1 MPFRAHFAKRVRVLS
16 LILYRYMS
24 ATNAWINAL
33 EQLDNV
39 ATRIALEPNLHA
51 RLRQPQR
58 ALQVAIPVAMDDGNE
73 QIFTGYR
80 VQHNLARGPAK
91 GGMRFSLAVDED
103 EVKAL
108 AMWMTW
114 KCAVV
119 SIPYGGA
126 KGGVTV
132 DPKALSPRELERLTR
147 RFTAELLPIIGPEK
161 DIPAPDVGTN
171 AQIMAWMMDAYSSYA
186 GYTVSGVVTGK
197 PLAVGGSAGR
207 EEATGRGVAIVAREM
222 ARRLGVTLAG
232 ASVVI
237 QGFGNVGAATAQILH
252 REFGCRIVGL
262 SDARGAFYNAQGFD
276 VAALLARAPAHGS
289 LPAQIAGERVNA
301 DEFLSLPCDILIP
314 AALENQITRDNAA
327 GIRPKIIVEAANGP
341 TTPAADEILR
351 ENGVVVVPDI
361 LANAGGVTVSYFEW
375 VQGRDE
381 YFWSAEEVNARLE
394 KIMVNACNEVWTI
407 SQRENCDLRM
417 AAYISGVGRV
427 AEAIRTRGIYR

>member
-1 MPFRAHFAKRVRVLS
+1 
-16 LILYRYMS
+16 MS
-24 ATNAWINAL
+24 STNAWINAL
-33 EQLDNV
+33 EQLDLV
-39 ATRIALEPNLHA
+39 AARIDLEPNLHA
-51 RLRQPQR
+51 RLRQPRR
-58 ALQVAIPVAMDDGNE
+58 ALQVAIPVAMDDGGE
-73 QIFTGYR
+73 QIYTGYR

-91 GGMRFSLAVDED
+91 GGMRFSPAVDED

-132 DPKALSPRELERLTR
+132 DPKLLSPRELERLTR

-171 AQIMAWMMDAYSSYA
+171 AQVMAWMMDAYSSYM
-186 GYTVSGVVTGK
+186 GYTVPSVVTGK
-197 PLAVGGSAGR
+197 PLSVGGSAGR
-207 EEATGRGVAIVAREM
+207 EEATGRGVAIVTREM
-222 ARRLGVTLAG
+222 ARRTGLTLAG
-232 ASVVI
+232 ASVVV
-237 QGFGNVGAATAQILH
+237 QGFGNVGGATAQILSK
-252 REFGCRIVGL
+252 ELNCRIVGV
-262 SDARGAFYNAQGFD
+262 SDASGAYYNPHGFD
-276 VAALLARAPAHGS
+276 VQKLLDNAPLHGS
-289 LPAQIAGERVNA
+289 LPAHVAGERVEA
-301 DEFLSLPCDILIP
+301 AEFLSLPCDILIP
-314 AALENQITRDNAA
+314 AALENQITRGNADA
-327 GIRPKIIVEAANGP
+327 IRPKMIVEAANGP

-351 ENGVVVVPDI
+351 GNGVTVVPDI

-381 YFWSAEEVNARLE
+381 YFWSAEEVNQRLE
-394 KIMVNACNEVWTI
+394 RIMVNACVEVWTI

>member
-1 MPFRAHFAKRVRVLS
+1 
-16 LILYRYMS
+16 MS

-33 EQLDNV
+33 EQLDLV
-39 ATRIALEPNLHA
+39 AQRIELEPNLHA
-51 RLRQPQR
+51 RLRQPVR
-58 ALQVAIPVAMDDGNE
+58 ALEVAIPTAMDDGSE
-73 QIFTGYR
+73 RVFTGFR

-91 GGMRFSLAVDED
+91 GGMRYSLAVDED

-132 DPKALSPRELERLTR
+132 DPKALSARELERLTR
-147 RFTAELLPIIGPEK
+147 GFVAELLPIIGPEK

-171 AQIMAWMMDAYSSYA
+171 AQIMAWMMDAYSSYM
-186 GYTVSGVVTGK
+186 GYSVPSVVTGK
-197 PLAVGGSAGR
+197 PLSIGGSAGR
-207 EEATGRGVAIVAREM
+207 EEATGRGVAIVTREM
-222 ARRLGVTLAG
+222 ARRTGLTLSG
-232 ASVVI
+232 ASIVV
-237 QGFGNVGAATAQILH
+237 QGFGNVGGATAQILSK
-252 REFGCRIVGL
+252 EFGCRIVGV
-262 SDARGAFYNAQGFD
+262 SDASGAYYNPQGFD
-276 VAALLARAPAHGS
+276 VATLLENTPVHGS
-289 LPAQIAGERVNA
+289 LPADVAGERVPA
-301 DEFLSLPCDILIP
+301 EEFLSLPCDILIP
-314 AALENQITRDNAA
+314 AALENQITRDNADK
-327 GIRPKIIVEAANGP
+327 IRPSMIVEAANGP

-351 ENGVVVVPDI
+351 ANGVTVVPDI

-381 YFWSAEEVNARLE
+381 YFWSAEEVNNRLE
-394 KIMVNACNEVWTI
+394 RIMVNACVEVWTI
-407 SQRENCDLRM
+407 AQRETCDLRM

>member
-1 MPFRAHFAKRVRVLS
+1 
-16 LILYRYMS
+16 MS

-39 ATRIALEPNLHA
+39 AARIDLEPNLHA

-58 ALQVAIPVAMDDGNE
+58 ALQVAIPVAMDDGSE

-91 GGMRFSLAVDED
+91 GGMRYSPAVDED

-171 AQIMAWMMDAYSSYA
+171 AQVMAWMMDAYSSYA
-186 GYTVSGVVTGK
+186 GYTVSSVVTGK
-197 PLAVGGSAGR
+197 PLSVGGSAGR
-207 EEATGRGVAIVAREM
+207 EEATGRGVALVAREM
-222 ARRLGVTLAG
+222 ARRLGVTLSG

-276 VAALLARAPAHGS
+276 VGQLLASAPAHGS
-289 LPAQIAGERVNA
+289 LPAEIEGERVNA
-301 DEFLSLPCDILIP
+301 DEFLSLPCDVLIP
-314 AALENQITRDNAA
+314 AALENQITRENAA
-327 GIRPKIIVEAANGP
+327 RIRPKMIVEAANGP

-351 ENGVVVVPDI
+351 ANGVAVVPDI

-381 YFWSAEEVNARLE
+381 YFWSAEEVNGRLE
-394 KIMVNACNEVWTI
+394 KIMVNASNEVWTI

-427 AEAIRTRGIYR
+427 AQAIRTRGIYR

>member
-1 MPFRAHFAKRVRVLS
+1 
-16 LILYRYMS
+16 MS
-24 ATNAWINAL
+24 STNAWINAL

-39 ATRIALEPNLHA
+39 AQRINLEPNLHA

-58 ALQVAIPVAMDDGNE
+58 ALQVAIPVAMDDGSE
-73 QIFTGYR
+73 QVFTGYR

-91 GGMRFSLAVDED
+91 GGMRYSPAVDED

-132 DPKALSPRELERLTR
+132 DPKALSMRELERLTR
-147 RFTAELLPIIGPEK
+147 GFIAELLPIIGPEK

-171 AQIMAWMMDAYSSYA
+171 AQVMAWMMDAYSSYV
-186 GYTVSGVVTGK
+186 GYSVPSVVTGK
-197 PLAVGGSAGR
+197 PLSIGGSAGR
-207 EEATGRGVAIVAREM
+207 EEATGRGVSIVTREM
-222 ARRLGVTLAG
+222 ARRLGITLSG

-237 QGFGNVGAATAQILH
+237 QGFGNVGAATAQILDK
-252 REFGCRIVGL
+252 EFGCRIVGV
-262 SDARGAFYNAQGFD
+262 SDARGAFYNAKGFD
-276 VAALLARAPAHGS
+276 VAALLASAPAHGS
-289 LPAQIAGERVNA
+289 LPAQINGERVEA
-301 DEFLSLPCDILIP
+301 AEFLGLPCDILIP
-314 AALENQITRDNAA
+314 AALENQITRENAA

-351 ENGVVVVPDI
+351 ENGVTVVPDI

-394 KIMVNACNEVWTI
+394 RIMVNACNEVWTI
-407 SQRENCDLRM
+407 AAREQCDLRM

>member
-1 MPFRAHFAKRVRVLS
+1 
-16 LILYRYMS
+16 MS
-24 ATNAWINAL
+24 STNAWINAL

-39 ATRIALEPNLHA
+39 AERIHLEPNLHA
-51 RLRQPQR
+51 RLRQPRR
-58 ALQVAIPVAMDDGNE
+58 ALEVAIPVAMDDGSE
-73 QIFTGYR
+73 RVFTGYR

-91 GGMRFSLAVDED
+91 GGMRFSSAVDED

-132 DPKALSPRELERLTR
+132 DPKLLTPRELERLTR

-171 AQIMAWMMDAYSSYA
+171 AQVMAWMMDAYSSYM
-186 GYTVSGVVTGK
+186 GYSVPGVVTGK
-197 PLAVGGSAGR
+197 PLSIGGSAGR
-207 EEATGRGVAIVAREM
+207 EEATGRGVAIVTREM
-222 ARRLGVTLAG
+222 ARRTGLTLSG

-237 QGFGNVGAATAQILH
+237 QGFGNVGGATAQILDE
-252 REFGCRIVGL
+252 EFGCRIVGV
-262 SDARGAFYNAQGFD
+262 SDARGAYYNPRGFD
-276 VAALLARAPAHGS
+276 VQKLIASAPLHGS
-289 LPAQIAGERVNA
+289 LPAEIEGEKVA
-301 DEFLSLPCDILIP
+301 PAEFLSLPCDILIP
-314 AALENQITRDNAA
+314 AALENQITQSNAA
-327 GIRPKIIVEAANGP
+327 QIRPKMIVEAANGP
-341 TTPAADEILR
+341 TTPAADVILR
-351 ENGVVVVPDI
+351 DNGVTVVPDI

-381 YFWSAEEVNARLE
+381 YFWSAEEVNNRLE
-394 KIMVNACNEVWTI
+394 KIMVNACVEVWTI
-407 SQRENCDLRM
+407 AQREQVNLRM

-427 AEAIRTRGIYR
+427 AEAIRIRGIYR

>member
-1 MPFRAHFAKRVRVLS
+1 
-16 LILYRYMS
+16 MS

-39 ATRIALEPNLHA
+39 AARIELEPNLHA

-58 ALQVAIPVAMDDGNE
+58 ALQVALPVPMDDGNE
-73 QIFTGYR
+73 QIFTGFR

-91 GGMRFSLAVDED
+91 GGVRFSLAVDED

-132 DPKALSPRELERLTR
+132 DPKALTPRELERLTR

-171 AQIMAWMMDAYSSYA
+171 AQIMAWMMDEYSSYV
-186 GYTVSGVVTGK
+186 GHTVPGVVTGK
-197 PLAVGGSAGR
+197 PLSIGGSAGR
-207 EEATGRGVAIVAREM
+207 EAATGRGVAITAREM
-222 ARRLGVTLAG
+222 ARRSGLTLSG
-232 ASVVI
+232 ASVVV
-237 QGFGNVGAATAQILH
+237 QGFGNVGAATAQILSQ
-252 REFGCRIVGL
+252 EFGCRIVGL
-262 SDARGAFYNAQGFD
+262 SDARGAFYNAKGFD
-276 VAALLARAPAHGS
+276 VQKLLADAPAHGA
-289 LPAQIAGERVNA
+289 LPAHMPGESVESA
-301 DEFLSLPCDILIP
+301 EFLSLPCDILIP
-314 AALENQITRDNAA
+314 AALENQITHDNAA
-327 GIRPKIIVEAANGP
+327 QIRPKMIVEAANGP
-341 TTPAADEILR
+341 TTPAADAILR
-351 ENGVVVVPDI
+351 ANGVTVVPDI

-381 YFWSAEEVNARLE
+381 YFWSAEDVNARLE

-407 SQRENCDLRM
+407 ATRENCDLRM

>member
-1 MPFRAHFAKRVRVLS
+1 
-16 LILYRYMS
+16 MS

-39 ATRIALEPNLHA
+39 AQRIALEPNLHA

-58 ALQVAIPVAMDDGNE
+58 ALEVAIPVAMDDGQE
-73 QIFTGYR
+73 QVFTGYR

-91 GGMRFSLAVDED
+91 GGMRYSLAVDED

-132 DPKALSPRELERLTR
+132 DPKALSAGELERLTR
-147 RFTAELLPIIGPEK
+147 RFVAELLPIVGPEK

-171 AQIMAWMMDAYSSYA
+171 AQVMAWMMDAYSSYM
-186 GYTVSGVVTGK
+186 GYSVPSVVTGK
-197 PLAVGGSAGR
+197 PLSIGGSAGR
-207 EEATGRGVAIVAREM
+207 EEATGRGVAIVTREM
-222 ARRLGVTLAG
+222 ARRMGLTLSG
-232 ASVVI
+232 ASIVI
-237 QGFGNVGAATAQILH
+237 QGFGNVGGATAQILH
-252 REFGCRIVGL
+252 REFGCRIVGI
-262 SDARGAFYNAQGFD
+262 SDASGAHYNPKGFD
-276 VAALLARAPAHGS
+276 VAALLEDAPMHGS
-289 LPAQIAGERVNA
+289 LPAPAQIAGERVEAA
-301 DEFLSLPCDILIP
+301 DFLSLPCDILIP
-314 AALENQITRDNAA
+314 AALENQITRHNA
-327 GIRPKIIVEAANGP
+327 GSIRPKMIVEAANGP
-341 TTPAADEILR
+341 TTPDADKILR
-351 ENGVVVVPDI
+351 ENGVTVVPDI

-394 KIMVNACNEVWTI
+394 RIMVNACNEVWTI
-407 SQRENCDLRM
+407 AQRETCDLRM

>member
-1 MPFRAHFAKRVRVLS
+1 
-16 LILYRYMS
+16 MS
-24 ATNAWINAL
+24 STNAWVNAL
-33 EQLDNV
+33 EQLDAV
-39 ATRIALEPNLHA
+39 AARLQLESHIHA
-51 RLRQPQR
+51 RLRQPRR
-58 ALQVAIPVAMDDGNE
+58 ALTVAVPVAMDDGSE
-73 QIFTGYR
+73 QVFTGYR

-91 GGMRFSLAVDED
+91 GGMRFSPAVDED

-132 DPKALSPRELERLTR
+132 DPKSLTPRELERLTR

-186 GYTVSGVVTGK
+186 GYTVPGVVTGK

-207 EEATGRGVAIVAREM
+207 EEATGRGVAITTREM
-222 ARRLGVTLAG
+222 ARHLGLTLAG
-232 ASVVI
+232 ASVVV
-237 QGFGNVGAATAQILH
+237 QGFGNVGAATAQILSK
-252 REFGCRIVGL
+252 EFGCRIVGL

-276 VAALLARAPAHGS
+276 VDKLIQTAPTHGV
-289 LPAQIAGERVNA
+289 LPAATQGECIQPA
-301 DEFLSLPCDILIP
+301 DFLSLPCDILIP
-314 AALENQITRDNAA
+314 AAIENQITQSNADK
-327 GIRPKIIVEAANGP
+327 IRPKMIVEAANGP
-341 TTPAADEILR
+341 TTPAADAILR
-351 ENGVVVVPDI
+351 AGGVTVVPDI

-381 YFWSAEEVNARLE
+381 FFWSAEQVNARLE
-394 KIMVNACNEVWTI
+394 KIMVNANREVWTI

-417 AAYISGVGRV
+417 AAYIAGVGRV

>member
-1 MPFRAHFAKRVRVLS
+1 
-16 LILYRYMS
+16 MS

-39 ATRIALEPNLHA
+39 ADRIHLEPHLHA

-58 ALQVAIPVAMDDGNE
+58 ALQVAIPVAMDDGSE
-73 QIFTGYR
+73 QVFTGYR

-91 GGMRFSLAVDED
+91 GGMRFSMAVDED

-132 DPKALSPRELERLTR
+132 DPKLLSPRELERLTR

-171 AQIMAWMMDAYSSYA
+171 AQVMAWIMDEYSSYM
-186 GYTVSGVVTGK
+186 GYSVPSVVTGK
-197 PLAVGGSAGR
+197 PLSIGGSAGR
-207 EEATGRGVAIVAREM
+207 EAATGRGVAIVAREM
-222 ARRLGVTLAG
+222 ARRLGLTLSG

-252 REFGCRIVGL
+252 QEFGCRIVGV
-262 SDARGAFYNAQGFD
+262 SDASGAFYNAKGFD
-276 VAALLARAPAHGS
+276 VAALLASASAHGS
-289 LPAQIAGERVNA
+289 LPALVEGERVEA
-301 DEFLSLPCDILIP
+301 AEFLSLPCDILIP
-314 AALENQITRDNAA
+314 AALENQITHENADK
-327 GIRPKIIVEAANGP
+327 IRPKMIVEAANGP

-351 ENGVVVVPDI
+351 ANSVTVVPDI
-361 LANAGGVTVSYFEW
+361 LANTGGVTVSYFEW

-394 KIMVNACNEVWTI
+394 KIMVNACNEIWTI
-407 SQRENCDLRM
+407 AQRENCDLRM

-427 AEAIRTRGIYR
+427 AEAIRTRGVYR

>member
-1 MPFRAHFAKRVRVLS
+1 
-16 LILYRYMS
+16 MS

-39 ATRIALEPNLHA
+39 AQRINLEPNLHA

-58 ALQVAIPVAMDDGNE
+58 ALEVAIPVAMDDGSE
-73 QIFTGYR
+73 RVFTGYR

-91 GGMRFSLAVDED
+91 GGMRYSPAVDED

-132 DPKALSPRELERLTR
+132 DPKALTPRELERLTR
-147 RFTAELLPIIGPEK
+147 RFVAELLPIIGPEK

-171 AQIMAWMMDAYSSYA
+171 AQVMAWMMDAYSSYV
-186 GYTVSGVVTGK
+186 GHTVPGIVTGK
-197 PLAVGGSAGR
+197 PLEVGGSAGR
-207 EEATGRGVAIVAREM
+207 EEATGRGVAITAREM
-222 ARRLGVTLAG
+222 ARRMGLTLSG

-237 QGFGNVGAATAQILH
+237 QGFGNVGGATAEILS
-252 REFGCRIVGL
+252 RELNCRIVGV
-262 SDARGAFYNAQGFD
+262 SDARGAFYNPKGFD
-276 VAALLARAPAHGS
+276 VDHLIGSAPMHGS
-289 LPAQIAGERVNA
+289 LPAEVAGERVNA
-301 DEFLSLPCDILIP
+301 EEFLSLPCDILIP
-314 AALENQITRDNAA
+314 AALENQITKHNADA
-327 GIRPKIIVEAANGP
+327 IRPKMIVEAANGP

-351 ENGVVVVPDI
+351 ENGVTVVPDI

-394 KIMVNACNEVWTI
+394 KIMVNACVEVWTI
-407 SQRENCDLRM
+407 AQREQVDLRM

>member
-1 MPFRAHFAKRVRVLS
+1 
-16 LILYRYMS
+16 MS
-24 ATNAWINAL
+24 STNAWINAL

-39 ATRIALEPNLHA
+39 AARIELEPNLHA
-51 RLRQPQR
+51 RLRQPRR
-58 ALQVAIPVAMDDGNE
+58 ALEVAIPVAMDDGGE
-73 QIFTGYR
+73 RVFTGYR
-80 VQHNLARGPAK
+80 VQHDLSRGPAK
-91 GGMRFSLAVDED
+91 GGMRFSPAVDED

-132 DPKALSPRELERLTR
+132 DPKTLTPRELERLTR

-171 AQIMAWMMDAYSSYA
+171 AQVMAWMMDAYSSYM
-186 GYTVSGVVTGK
+186 GYTVPSVVTGK
-197 PLAVGGSAGR
+197 PLSVGGSAGR
-207 EEATGRGVAIVAREM
+207 EEATGRGVAIVTREM
-222 ARRLGVTLAG
+222 ARRTGLTLSG

-237 QGFGNVGAATAQILH
+237 QGFGNVGGATAQILSK
-252 REFGCRIVGL
+252 ELNCRIVGV
-262 SDARGAFYNAQGFD
+262 SDARGAYYNPRGFD
-276 VAALLARAPAHGS
+276 VQKLLDNAPLHGS
-289 LPAQIAGERVNA
+289 LPAQVDGEEVKA
-301 DEFLSLPCDILIP
+301 EDFLSLPCDILIP
-314 AALENQITRDNAA
+314 AALENQITRNNADS
-327 GIRPKIIVEAANGP
+327 IRPKMIVEAANGP

-351 ENGVVVVPDI
+351 ANGVTVVPDI

-381 YFWSAEEVNARLE
+381 YFWSAEEVNQRLE
-394 KIMVNACNEVWTI
+394 RIMVNACVEVWTI
-407 SQRENCDLRM
+407 AGREDCDLRM

>member
-1 MPFRAHFAKRVRVLS
+1 
-16 LILYRYMS
+16 MS

-33 EQLDNV
+33 EQLDLV
-39 ATRIALEPNLHA
+39 AQRINLEPNLHA

-58 ALQVAIPVAMDDGNE
+58 ALEVAIPVAMDDGSE
-73 QIFTGYR
+73 RVFTGYR

-91 GGMRFSLAVDED
+91 GGMRYSLAVDED

-132 DPKALSPRELERLTR
+132 DPKALSARELERLTR
-147 RFTAELLPIIGPEK
+147 RFVSELLPIIGPEK

-171 AQIMAWMMDAYSSYA
+171 AQVMAWMMDAYSSYV
-186 GYTVSGVVTGK
+186 GYSVPSVVTGK
-197 PLAVGGSAGR
+197 PLSIGGSAGR

-222 ARRLGVTLAG
+222 ARRTGITLSG
-232 ASVVI
+232 ASVVV
-237 QGFGNVGAATAQILH
+237 QGFGNVGGATAQILDK
-252 REFGCRIVGL
+252 EFGCRIVGI
-262 SDARGAFYNAQGFD
+262 SDASGAYYNAKGFD
-276 VAALLARAPAHGS
+276 VAALLQAAPTHGS
-289 LPAQIAGERVNA
+289 LPAPAQIAGESVA
-301 DEFLSLPCDILIP
+301 AEEFLSLPCDILIP
-314 AALENQITRDNAA
+314 AALENQITRHNADS
-327 GIRPKIIVEAANGP
+327 IRPKMIVEAANGP
-341 TTPAADEILR
+341 TTPDADTILR
-351 ENGVVVVPDI
+351 DNGVTVVPDI

-381 YFWSAEEVNARLE
+381 YFWSAEEVNLRLE

-407 SQRENCDLRM
+407 SQREQCDLRM

>member
-1 MPFRAHFAKRVRVLS
+1 
-16 LILYRYMS
+16 MS

-39 ATRIALEPNLHA
+39 ATRINLEPNLHA

-58 ALQVAIPVAMDDGNE
+58 ALEVAIPVAMDNGSE

-91 GGMRFSLAVDED
+91 GGMRYSLAVDQD

-132 DPKALSPRELERLTR
+132 DTKALSPAELERLTR
-147 RFTAELLPIIGPEK
+147 RFVAELLPIIGPEK

-171 AQIMAWMMDAYSSYA
+171 AQVMAWMMDAYSSYL
-186 GYTVSGVVTGK
+186 GYSVPSVVTGK
-197 PLAVGGSAGR
+197 PLSIGGSAGR

-222 ARRLGVTLAG
+222 ARRTGLTLSG
-232 ASVVI
+232 ASVVV
-237 QGFGNVGAATAQILH
+237 QGFGNVGGATAQILSK
-252 REFGCRIVGL
+252 EFGCRIVGI
-262 SDARGAFYNAQGFD
+262 SDASGAFYHPKGFD
-276 VAALLARAPAHGS
+276 IADLLQRAPSHGS
-289 LPAQIAGERVNA
+289 LPAPMPGDKVNA

-327 GIRPKIIVEAANGP
+327 QIRPKMIVEAANGP
-341 TTPAADEILR
+341 TTPAADIILR
-351 ENGVVVVPDI
+351 ENGVTVVPDI

-381 YFWSAEEVNARLE
+381 YFWSAEEVNLRLE

-407 SQRENCDLRM
+407 AQRENADLRM

>member
-1 MPFRAHFAKRVRVLS
+1 
-16 LILYRYMS
+16 MS

-33 EQLDNV
+33 EQLDLV
-39 ATRIALEPNLHA
+39 AQRIALEPNLHA
-51 RLRQPQR
+51 RLRQPVR
-58 ALQVAIPVAMDDGNE
+58 ALEVAIPVAMDDNSE
-73 QIFTGYR
+73 QVFTGYR

-91 GGMRFSLAVDED
+91 GGMRYSLAVDED

-132 DPKALSPRELERLTR
+132 DPKALSPGELERLTR
-147 RFTAELLPIIGPEK
+147 RFVAELLPIIGPEK

-171 AQIMAWMMDAYSSYA
+171 AQVMAWMMDAYSSYM
-186 GYTVSGVVTGK
+186 GYSVPSVVTGK
-197 PLAVGGSAGR
+197 PLSIGGSAGR
-207 EEATGRGVAIVAREM
+207 EAATGRGVAIVTREM
-222 ARRLGVTLAG
+222 ARRTGLTLSG

-237 QGFGNVGAATAQILH
+237 QGFGNVGGATAQILH
-252 REFGCRIVGL
+252 QEFGCRIVGV
-262 SDARGAFYNAQGFD
+262 SDASGAYYNPRGFD
-276 VAALLARAPAHGS
+276 ITQLLAGAPAHGA
-289 LPAQIAGERVNA
+289 LPAPPAGERVEA
-301 DEFLSLPCDILIP
+301 AEFLQLPCDILIP
-314 AALENQITRDNAA
+314 AALENQITKINAA
-327 GIRPKIIVEAANGP
+327 HIKPKMIVEAANGP

-351 ENGVVVVPDI
+351 ANGVTIVPDI

-394 KIMVNACNEVWTI
+394 KIMVNACVEVWTI
-407 SQRENCDLRM
+407 AQRENCDLRM

>member
-1 MPFRAHFAKRVRVLS
+1 
-16 LILYRYMS
+16 MS

-33 EQLDNV
+33 EQLDLV
-39 ATRIALEPNLHA
+39 AQRIELEPNLHA

-58 ALQVAIPVAMDDGNE
+58 ALQVAIPVAMDDGSE
-73 QIFTGYR
+73 QVFTGFR

-91 GGMRFSLAVDED
+91 GGMRYSLAVDED

-126 KGGVTV
+126 KGGITV
-132 DPKALSPRELERLTR
+132 DPRALSPRELERLTR
-147 RFTAELLPIIGPEK
+147 GFVAELLPIIGPEK

-171 AQIMAWMMDAYSSYA
+171 AQIMAWMMDAYSSYV
-186 GYTVSGVVTGK
+186 GHTVPSVVTGK
-197 PLAVGGSAGR
+197 PLAIGGSAGR
-207 EEATGRGVAIVAREM
+207 EEATGRGVAIVTREM
-222 ARRLGVTLAG
+222 ARRLGITLSG
-232 ASVVI
+232 ASVVV

-252 REFGCRIVGL
+252 KEFGCRIVGI
-262 SDARGAFYNAQGFD
+262 SDARGAHYNPKGFD
-276 VAALLARAPAHGS
+276 VAALLAEAPMHGS
-289 LPAQIAGERVNA
+289 LPDNLAGETVNA
-301 DEFLSLPCDILIP
+301 ADFLSLPCDILIP
-314 AALENQITRDNAA
+314 AALENQITHENAA
-327 GIRPKIIVEAANGP
+327 QIRPKMIIEAANGP
-341 TTPAADEILR
+341 TTPAADTILR
-351 ENGVVVVPDI
+351 ANGVTVVPDI

-381 YFWSAEEVNARLE
+381 YFWSAEEVNQRLE
-394 KIMVNACNEVWTI
+394 RIMVNACNEVWTI
-407 SQRENCDLRM
+407 AQREQVDLRM

>member
-1 MPFRAHFAKRVRVLS
+1 
-16 LILYRYMS
+16 MS

-33 EQLDNV
+33 EQLDLV
-39 ATRIALEPNLHA
+39 AKRIELAPNLHA
-51 RLRQPQR
+51 RLRQPRR
-58 ALQVAIPVAMDDGNE
+58 ALEVAIPLAMDDGSE
-73 QIFTGYR
+73 QVFTGFR

-91 GGMRFSLAVDED
+91 GGVRYSLAVDED

-132 DPKALSPRELERLTR
+132 DPKALSARELELLTR
-147 RFTAELLPIIGPEK
+147 GFVAELLPIIGPEK

-171 AQIMAWMMDAYSSYA
+171 AQVMAWMMDAYSGYM
-186 GYTVSGVVTGK
+186 GYTVPSVVTGK

-207 EEATGRGVAIVAREM
+207 EEATGRGVAIVTREM
-222 ARRLGVTLAG
+222 ARRMGLTLSG
-232 ASVVI
+232 ASVVV
-237 QGFGNVGAATAQILH
+237 QGFGNVGGATAKILS
-252 REFGCRIVGL
+252 RELGCRIVGV
-262 SDARGAFYNAQGFD
+262 SDASGAYYNPKGFD
-276 VAALLARAPAHGS
+276 VDKLLNDAPAHGS
-289 LPAQIAGERVNA
+289 LPAHVAGERVAA

-314 AALENQITRDNAA
+314 AALENQITKNNADK
-327 GIRPKIIVEAANGP
+327 IRPKMIVEAANGP

-351 ENGVVVVPDI
+351 ENGVTVVPDI

-381 YFWSAEEVNARLE
+381 YFWSAEEVNNRLE
-394 KIMVNACNEVWTI
+394 RIMVNACVEVWTI
-407 SQRENCDLRM
+407 AGRENCDLRM

>member
-1 MPFRAHFAKRVRVLS
+1 
-16 LILYRYMS
+16 MS

-33 EQLDNV
+33 QQLDNV
-39 ATRIALEPNLHA
+39 AQRIELEPNLHA

-58 ALQVAIPVAMDDGNE
+58 ALEVAIPVAMDNGGE
-73 QIFTGYR
+73 QVFTGFR

-91 GGMRFSLAVDED
+91 GGMRYSLAVNED

-132 DPKALSPRELERLTR
+132 NPKALSSGELERLTR
-147 RFTAELLPIIGPEK
+147 RFVAELLPIIGPEK

-171 AQIMAWMMDAYSSYA
+171 AQVMAWMMDAYSSYM
-186 GYTVSGVVTGK
+186 GYSVPSVVTGK
-197 PLAVGGSAGR
+197 PLSIGGSAGR
-207 EEATGRGVAIVAREM
+207 EEATGRGVAIVTREM
-222 ARRLGVTLAG
+222 AHRMGVTLSG
-232 ASVVI
+232 ASIVV
-237 QGFGNVGAATAQILH
+237 QGFGNVGGATAQILQQ
-252 REFGCRIVGL
+252 EFGCRIVGI
-262 SDARGAFYNAQGFD
+262 SDASGAYYNAKGFD
-276 VAALLARAPAHGS
+276 VAALLADAPMHGS
-289 LPAQIAGERVNA
+289 LPAQVAGERVETE
-301 DEFLSLPCDILIP
+301 DFLSLPCDILIP
-314 AALENQITRDNAA
+314 AALENQITRFNADT
-327 GIRPKIIVEAANGP
+327 IRPKMIVEAANGP
-341 TTPAADEILR
+341 TTPDADIILR
-351 ENGVVVVPDI
+351 ENGVTVVPDI

-381 YFWSAEEVNARLE
+381 YFWSAEEVNLRLE
-394 KIMVNACNEVWTI
+394 RIMVNACVEVWTI
-407 SQRENCDLRM
+407 AQREQCDLRM

>member
-1 MPFRAHFAKRVRVLS
+1 
-16 LILYRYMS
+16 MS
-24 ATNAWINAL
+24 STNAWINAL

-39 ATRIALEPNLHA
+39 AQRINLEPNLHA
-51 RLRQPQR
+51 RLRQPHR
-58 ALQVAIPVAMDDGNE
+58 ALEVSIPVAMDAGGE

-91 GGMRFSLAVDED
+91 GGMRFSPAVDED

-132 DPKALSPRELERLTR
+132 DPKALTPRELERLTR
-147 RFTAELLPIIGPEK
+147 RFKTAELLPIIGPEK

-171 AQIMAWMMDAYSSYA
+171 AQVMAWMMDAYSSYM
-186 GYTVSGVVTGK
+186 GYSVPGVVTGK
-197 PLAVGGSAGR
+197 PLSIGGSAGR
-207 EEATGRGVAIVAREM
+207 EEATGRGVAITTREM
-222 ARRLGVTLAG
+222 ARRMGLTLAG

-237 QGFGNVGAATAQILH
+237 QGFGNVGGATAQILS
-252 REFGCRIVGL
+252 EELNCRIVGV
-262 SDARGAFYNAQGFD
+262 SDARGAYYNPKGFD
-276 VAALLARAPAHGS
+276 IKKLLEAAPMHGS
-289 LPAQIAGERVNA
+289 LPAEVEGERVESN
-301 DEFLSLPCDILIP
+301 EFLSLPCDILIP
-314 AALENQITRDNAA
+314 AALENQITKRNAA
-327 GIRPKIIVEAANGP
+327 QIKPKMIVEAANGP

-351 ENGVVVVPDI
+351 ENGVTVVPDI

-381 YFWSAEEVNARLE
+381 FFWSAKQVNTRLE
-394 KIMVNACNEVWTI
+394 KIMVNACVEVWTI
-407 SQRENCDLRM
+407 AQKEQCDLRM